1 MGLQPEDVLI
11 LLVAGVVALNRGFS
25 STGLKSSRAAYVV
38 IQLANLAACGLLFFF
53 RLEDWPENFDFWI
66 RTFLTLFVGWQ
77 MVNNNQ
83 VRVELRRDAMDEE
96 RHRRERERK
105 LEAIHAR
112 NASLH
117 TPEGDA
123 VEDE

>member
-25 STGLKSSRAAYVV
+25 STGLKSSQAAYVV
-38 IQLANLAACGLLFFF
+38 IQIINLAACVLLFFF

-83 VRVELRRDAMDEE
+83 VRVELRRDAMDQE
-96 RHRRERERK
+96 RRRRDRERK
-105 LEAIHAR
+105 LEAIHAE
-112 NASLH
+112 NADLH
-117 TPEGDA
+117 PPAG
-123 VEDE
+123 VDEIE